1 MPSALKNA
9 AAPAAAPAAA
19 AAAIKEPERLKLPK
33 PADSAHAF
41 YAVWL
46 KNDRNER
53 GETGPYP
60 AIAIEDFRTALVEDV
75 DHPTRP
81 WRYGDYQD
89 PLERR
94 KAREYPEPVLVQNQF
109 GEPEKFERR
118 AWRMVADGKRH
129 IHLFEDRRATLAHR
143 TSTGIHDAVDRVQL
157 WCPLLGRD
165 FLGNR
170 QEHGEYLGVG
180 ETIHGP
186 GRRQKQQGICPTCQR
201 DGTQA
206 EAAKKIAQLL
216 ADIAPEVTRA

>member
-1 MPSALKNA
+1 MPKAN
-9 AAPAAAPAAA
+9 PAAETPTVPT
-19 AAAIKEPERLKLPK
+19 EPERLKLPK
-33 PADSAHAF
+33 PADKAHAF

-46 KNDRNER
+46 ENDRNDR

-60 AIAIEDFRTALVEDV
+60 AIPIEDFRTAVVEDA

-89 PLERR
+89 PVERR
-94 KAREYPEPVLVQNQF
+94 KAREYPAAVLVMDAY
-109 GEPEKFERR
+109 GEPEKFARR

-129 IHLFEDRRATLAHR
+129 IHLFEDKRATLAHR
-143 TSTGIHDAVDRVQL
+143 TGTGIHDPVYRVQL

-180 ETIHGP
+180 ETVHGP
-186 GRRQKQQGICPTCQR
+186 GRRQKQPGLCPTCQR
-201 DGTQA
+201 DGTHAKAA
-206 EAAKKIAQLL
+206 ERIAEIIAAM
-216 ADIAPEVTRA
+216 APEVADAR